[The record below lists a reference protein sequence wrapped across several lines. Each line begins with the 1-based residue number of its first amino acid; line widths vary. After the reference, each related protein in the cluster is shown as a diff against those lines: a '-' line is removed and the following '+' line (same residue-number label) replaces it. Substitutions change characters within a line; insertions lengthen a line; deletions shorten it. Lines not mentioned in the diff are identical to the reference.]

1 MHIMCL
7 VQLFSRSVSL
17 ILCDPMDCSMPG
29 FPVHCQLLEHTQT
42 RVHRVSDAIQPFH
55 PLSSPSPPTFNL
67 SQHQGLLP
75 MSWFFASGG
84 QSIRVSISL
93 SVLPKN
99 IQDWFPLGLRVW
111 ISLQSKGFSIV
122 FSNST
127 VQKYNSLALSFLYS
141 PVLTSIHDSWKNH
154 SFNCCCCY
162 VTAVVSDSATP

>member
-1 MHIMCL
+1 MYNSELSSYIYQFNHSL
-7 VQLFSRSVSL
+7 VSNSL
-17 ILCDPMDCSMPG
+17 WTHGLQHARL
-29 FPVHCQLLEHTQT
+29 PVHYQT
-42 RVHRVSDAIQPFH
+42 HVNQVGGAIKPSH

-141 PVLTSIHDSWKNH
+141 PVLTSIHDSWRNH
-154 SFNCCCCY
+154 S
-162 VTAVVSDSATP
+162 S